1 MLHTQGLIQQDLGDA
16 VLAQLLDLN
25 DRLNIRIRAWS
36 DFDSQLKPG
45 QALAPAAATPF
56 QNAAL
61 PMGGAQ
67 QERPPL
73 DVWASQGSSR
83 SLGSVEGVSSSSG
96 ASLPGRWSPAPGSL
110 GVVAPKVSCH
120 SASLTTDILKACV
133 SQGCE

>member
-1 MLHTQGLIQQDLGDA
+1 MIRATLQGLIQQDLGDA

-36 DFDSQLKPG
+36 QFYSQLKPG

-61 PMGGAQ
+61 P
-67 QERPPL
+67 L
-73 DVWASQGSSR
+73 DGWASQGSSR

-120 SASLTTDILKACV
+120 SA
-133 SQGCE
+133 